1 MAPRIHVQC
10 VVVAQRLEH
19 FSDKEE
25 AVGSNP
31 SDNTESVRGLAWCRR
46 GLPREL

>member
-1 MAPRIHVQC
+1 MILAELQRFSAQVASAPATNVT
-10 VVVAQRLEH
+10 VAQRLEH

-31 SDNTESVRGLAWCRR
+31 SGDT
-46 GLPREL
+46 LPT